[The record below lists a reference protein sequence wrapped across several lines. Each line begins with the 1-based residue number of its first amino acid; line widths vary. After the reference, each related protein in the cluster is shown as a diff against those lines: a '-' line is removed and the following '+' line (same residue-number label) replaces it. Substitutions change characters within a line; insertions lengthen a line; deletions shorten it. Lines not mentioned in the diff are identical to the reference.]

1 GAACHDLP
9 DGVGVKLALG
19 VVGIGATARQG
30 YDMLDNGG
38 TLYQSGMGSPTDTL
52 NTVPLE
58 TAFARKGIQGVFLGS
73 GVPKRDMAMLVE
85 QYQAGRLNLDD
96 IVSGEIKLSQVNEG
110 YQMIRDPK
118 VNRVVITDL
127 S

>member
-1 GAACHDLP
+1 VQELTG
-9 DGVGVKLALG
+9 GFGVKYVFD

-38 TLYQSGMGSPTDTL
+38 TLYQIGMGSPTDTL
-52 NTVPLE
+52 DTVPLE
-58 TAFARKGIQGVFLGS
+58 NASARKGVQGVFLGS

-85 QYQAGRLNLDD
+85 QYQAGRVNLDE

-110 YQMIRDPK
+110 YEMTRDPK
-118 VNRVVITDL
+118 VTRVVITDY

>member
-1 GAACHDLP
+1 NSAEVDPVA
-9 DGVGVKLALG
+9 GVTELCGGFGVKDVCD

-38 TLYQSGMGSPTDTL
+38 TLYQIGMGSPTDTS

-58 TAFARKGIQGVFLGS
+58 NAFARKGIQGVFLGS

-85 QYQAGRLNLDD
+85 QYQAGRLNLEDRK
-96 IVSGEIKLSQVNEG
+96 S
-110 YQMIRDPK
+110 
-118 VNRVVITDL
+118 VV
-127 S
+127 